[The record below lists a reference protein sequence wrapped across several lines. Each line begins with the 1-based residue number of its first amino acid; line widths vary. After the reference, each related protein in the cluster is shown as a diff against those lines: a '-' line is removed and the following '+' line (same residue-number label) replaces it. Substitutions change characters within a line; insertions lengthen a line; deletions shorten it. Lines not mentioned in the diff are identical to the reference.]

1 MVRGQ
6 SQKEIDWGAGFY
18 LHLEPGASLIGGT
31 AFNKR
36 FDGLTDDEPGVKL
49 TRMPSLIDRA
59 MKDYALIVPLCRWL
73 NNALGYPR
81 AKTR

>member
-1 MVRGQ
+1 MSPRHSLNKIRQQVA
-6 SQKEIDWGAGFY
+6 DDLPGFKR
-18 LHLEPGASLIGGT
+18 AIGGT
-31 AFNKR
+31 AFKKR

-49 TRMPSLIDRA
+49 TLMPSLIDRA